1 MEKPIIQTNNIYHG
15 DSYKLIKEIPDKS
28 VDLIYTDI
36 PYDFVGNGGG
46 GGAFGE
52 KKRDYH
58 KEYQKVSINTESQR
72 IAKNKAI
79 NSDEI
84 KDIAFGIDWSILD
97 EFIRIQPNIYIYI
110 WCSKKQIPYL
120 IDYYVN
126 KHNCY
131 FDILVWGKTN
141 PIPTCNGT
149 YLSDLEYCLLF
160 RQEGTKI
167 YGTYETKS
175 KFYISSLN
183 VEDKNNY
190 GHPTIKPIELVKKH
204 IINSTTEN
212 SVVLDPFLGSGTTC
226 VAAKELG
233 RKYIGFEINE
243 KYYNIAKDRL
253 NGFNQKGVMDLFTCD
268 YEKGEEENE

>member
-1 MEKPIIQTNNIYHG
+1 MEKPIIQKNNIYHG

-28 VDLIYTDI
+28 IDLIYTDI
-36 PYDFVGNGGG
+36 PYDFVDNGG
-46 GGAFGE
+46 GGAFGV

-58 KEYQKVSINTESQR
+58 KEYQKVSINTQNTLE
-72 IAKNKAI
+72 KNTDQL
-79 NSDEI
+79 SDI
-84 KDIAFGIDWSILD
+84 VLGIDWSILD

-167 YGTYETKS
+167 YGTYATKS
-175 KFYISSLN
+175 KYYISGLN
-183 VEDKNNY
+183 VEDKQNY

-204 IINSTTEN
+204 IINSTTKE
-212 SVVLDPFLGSGTTC
+212 SVVLDPFMGSGTTGKMA
-226 VAAKELG
+226 VLNNRKFIGIELDNTYFEIAKE
-233 RKYIGFEINE
+233 RIN
-243 KYYNIAKDRL
+243 KA
-253 NGFNQKGVMDLFTCD
+253 V
-268 YEKGEEENE
+268 ENTKSNL